1 MVLEVTAAP
10 ILVVMGVAGTGKST
24 VAGMLAGRL
33 HWELEEGDDL
43 HPPANVA
50 KMSAGIPLDDDDRW
64 PWLDAIAAWIRNKG
78 ERSEPGI
85 VTCSALKRSYRDRL
99 RGPNVIFVFLSG
111 SREVIEAR
119 LTSRLHHFMP
129 PALLDSQLATLEPPD
144 SDENMLEVS
153 LGDTPDEEVAVVLR
167 ALEGRMESQ
176 PESVQGDQRDS

>member
-33 HWELEEGDDL
+33 NWALEEGDDL
-43 HPPANVA
+43 HPAANVA
-50 KMSAGIPLDDDDRW
+50 KMSAGIPLNDEDRW
-64 PWLDAIAAWIRNKG
+64 PWLDAIAAWINNQTVRG
-78 ERSEPGI
+78 EPGI

-99 RGPNVIFVFLSG
+99 RGPNVIFVFLNG

-129 PALLDSQLATLEPPD
+129 PGLLRSQFA
-144 SDENMLEVS
+144 
-153 LGDTPDEEVAVVLR
+153 
-167 ALEGRMESQ
+167 ALEEPAEDEHALTVSIDAT
-176 PESVQGDQRDS
+176 PEEIGDQVVKKL

>member
-33 HWELEEGDDL
+33 NWALEEGDDL
-43 HPPANVA
+43 HPAANVA
-50 KMSAGIPLDDDDRW
+50 KMSAGIPLNDEDRW
-64 PWLDAIAAWIRNKG
+64 PWLDAIAAWINNQTIRG
-78 ERSEPGI
+78 EPGI

-99 RGPNVIFVFLSG
+99 RGPNVIFVFLNG

-129 PALLDSQLATLEPPD
+129 PGLLDSQLATLEPPGP
-144 SDENMLEVS
+144 DENVLVVN
-153 LGDTPDEEVAVVLR
+153 LAGTPEEEVAEVLHS
-167 ALEGRMESQ
+167 LEGRIGSQKESHGGH
-176 PESVQGDQRDS
+176 GD